1 MKNQH
6 KENRYTPAYYKQAQG
21 ANATTTSSLK
31 TKKLWTIAILALAL
45 ISVLVASLS
54 IALYEEDIPS
64 NITSTSPTQDASTL
78 TIKNS
83 NFKYTYANGENLQ
96 YPLVADNWTTKNSS
110 SPNLAT
116 MGVVDTA
123 DWSKVVSDSKANN
136 IFTEYDNQNPYY
148 PSYNESEGFDA
159 DNSRVYMIKK
169 DVSIESEAVT
179 LVSNSFSISA
189 GQYLK
194 VSVWVKTTNV
204 IGNGAFVALKNSS
217 SGTASSNYHCVYH
230 VSSSNAVVVQNGWA
244 RYDFYVE
251 GNKTSSKT
259 MYLELGLGRKLS
271 TNNVTESA
279 SGLIYF
285 GGIEANNISR
295 GEYNAHEQ
303 KTIEAGKN
311 YLSYSFYTDES
322 NVTLSDWSKKDGN
335 GLENKEVA
343 PISQYD
349 KISYAQYETLVG
361 NGNMPFHYDSA
372 TNEQHQLYMYR
383 VRGNNT
389 IKFQQFEVV
398 PPAINKCYRLSMWV
412 RTDIV
417 PSSGAYL
424 YLNAYD
430 KDGNYVQ
437 ELSSHFAAIQ
447 TPKDIQ
453 NDTYNGWVEYQFY
466 IQPNETD
473 VYTFELE
480 ISVGKRNNLSTN
492 DMAYVAEISL
502 YELEQHEYHSA
513 STSDYVNTITL
524 KSETTPSTLLLNGS
538 FVNTNTSAENKTY
551 PISPANWDMIYA
563 GSSSIVENYD
573 EANLAPNRSAAFWPM
588 ENQDNSSD
596 VYSSI
601 GGILYKSLDSSYYLP
616 YGITSVD
623 FEQYADDDA
632 HSMLMIYN
640 NQLTACGYKS
650 AALTLSKN
658 SFYRISVLAKGIGN
672 AVPYVYLTDGA
683 KTVYCSSVANAT
695 NEYTSVAFKEIDKNL
710 NGGWTRY
717 YIYVATGDTDQN
729 VCLELWNGKREA
741 TPAEGYALGTVLFD
755 QAACE
760 QLSLKEDEV
769 APAEY
774 SDLFVAEEN
783 QTAYATL
790 QNADAK
796 LEMVYNEEQKI
807 VSNVTNLFVIDY
819 RYNDV
824 AVENDFERVYNYS
837 TEIKDKEKEL
847 AKEEDKSELN
857 AMMTKLEAMVAD
869 FNTKHYE
876 DLQEGTYYIN
886 WADNNASISDFR
898 THLNTIKN
906 GDETEDTEEEKTTEP
921 IDWLIVSSLIVTV
934 AMLGAIVG
942 IIIRKFILIHNK
954 KREVVENNYQA

>member
-6 KENRYTPAYYKQAQG
+6 KENRYTPAYYKQAQS
-21 ANATTTSSLK
+21 ANADTTSSLK
-31 TKKLWTIAILALAL
+31 TKKLWTIVILALAL
-45 ISVLVASLS
+45 VSVLVASLS

-64 NITSTSPTQDASTL
+64 NITSTSTTQDSSVL
-78 TIKNS
+78 TIRNS
-83 NFKYTYANGENLQ
+83 NFKYTYADGQNLQ
-96 YPLVADNWTTKNSS
+96 YPLVANNWTSKNSS
-110 SPNLAT
+110 SPNAAV

-123 DWSKVVSDSKANN
+123 DWTKVVADTKANN
-136 IFTEYDNQNPYY
+136 IFTELDNQNPYY
-148 PSYNESEGFDA
+148 PSYNESEGFDTE
-159 DNSRVYMIKK
+159 NSRVYMIKK
-169 DVSIESEAVT
+169 DTSIESEAVT
-179 LVSNSFSISA
+179 VVSNSFSVSA

-204 IGNGAFVALKNSS
+204 IGNGAFIALKNSS

-230 VSSSNAVVVQNGWA
+230 VSSNTSIVVQNAWS

-285 GGIEANNISR
+285 GGIEANTISR

-322 NVTLSDWSKKDGN
+322 NVTLADWSKKDDN

-343 PISQYD
+343 PTSQYE
-349 KISYAQYETLVG
+349 KVTYAQYEALVG
-361 NGNMPFHYDSA
+361 DGNMPFHYDD
-372 TNEQHQLYMYR
+372 TTGEQHKLYMYR

-389 IKFQQFEVV
+389 IKFNQFEVV

-466 IQPNETD
+466 IQPSETD
-473 VYTFELE
+473 LYYFELE

-502 YELEQHEYHSA
+502 YEMEQHEFYSA
-513 STSDYVNTITL
+513 SSSDNVNTITL
-524 KSETTPSTLLLNGS
+524 RSELTPSSLVLNGS
-538 FVNTNTSAENKTY
+538 FINTNTSAENTTY
-551 PISPANWDMIYA
+551 PINPSNWDMIYA
-563 GSSSIVENYD
+563 GSSNIVEEYD
-573 EANLAPNRSAAFWPM
+573 DTKLAPNRSPAFWPM
-588 ENQDNSSD
+588 VNEENPMD

-601 GGILYKSLDSSYYLP
+601 GGILYKSLDSAHYTP
-616 YGITSVD
+616 YGISSVD
-623 FEQYADDDA
+623 FDQYADDDA
-632 HSMLMIYN
+632 NSMLMIYN
-640 NQLTACGYKS
+640 NQLTSCGYKS
-650 AALTLSKN
+650 STFTLSKN

-672 AVPYVYLTDGA
+672 AVPYVYLTNGA
-683 KTVYCSSVANAT
+683 KTVYYSSDANAT
-695 NEYTSVAFKEIDKNL
+695 NEYTSVAFTEIDKNL
-710 NGGWTRY
+710 TGGWTRY
-717 YIYVATGDTDQN
+717 YVYVATGDTDQT

-741 TPAEGYALGTVLFD
+741 TSVEGYAVGTVLFD

-760 QLSLKEDEV
+760 QLTPAEDETI
-769 APAEY
+769 PAEY

-783 QTAYATL
+783 QTALVAL
-790 QNADAK
+790 QNTDAQI
-796 LEMVYNEEQKI
+796 EMIYNEEQKI
-807 VSNVTNLFVIDY
+807 ISNVNNLFVIDY

-824 AVENDFERVYNYS
+824 SVENDFERVYNYS
-837 TEIKDKEKEL
+837 TEIKNKEKEL
-847 AKEEDKSELN
+847 ANSDDKSEIN
-857 AMMTKLEAMVAD
+857 AMMSKLEAMVES
-869 FNTKHYE
+869 FNAKHYE
-876 DLQEGTYYIN
+876 DLEEGTYYIN
-886 WADNNASISDFR
+886 WAANSESISDFR
-898 THLNTIKN
+898 TYLNSIKN
-906 GDETEDTEEEKTTEP
+906 AEETEDTEEETTTEP
-921 IDWLIVSSLIVTV
+921 IDWLIVSSLVVTV

-942 IIIRKFILIHNK
+942 IIIRKFVLIHNK
-954 KREVVENNYQA
+954 KKEVIENNYQA

>member
-1 MKNQH
+1 
-6 KENRYTPAYYKQAQG
+6 
-21 ANATTTSSLK
+21 
-31 TKKLWTIAILALAL
+31 
-45 ISVLVASLS
+45 
-54 IALYEEDIPS
+54 
-64 NITSTSPTQDASTL
+64 TQDGSTL
-78 TIKNS
+78 TIRNS
-83 NFKYTYANGENLQ
+83 NFKYTYANGQNLQ

-110 SPNLAT
+110 SPNSVA

-136 IFTEYDNQNPYY
+136 LFTEFDSLNPYY
-148 PSYNESEGFDA
+148 PSYNESEGFDTE
-159 DNSRVYMIKK
+159 NSRVYMIKK
-169 DVSIESEAVT
+169 DLSIESEAVT
-179 LVSNSFSISA
+179 VVSNSFSVSA

-194 VSVWVKTTNV
+194 VSVWVKTANV

-217 SGTASSNYHCVYH
+217 SGTASSNYYCVYH
-230 VSSSNAVVVQNGWA
+230 VSANSAVVVQNGWA

-303 KTIEAGKN
+303 KTIESGKN

-322 NVTLSDWSKKDGN
+322 NVTLSDWSKKGDN

-343 PISQYD
+343 PISQYE
-349 KISYAQYETLVG
+349 KVTYAQYEAMVG
-361 NGNMPFHYDSA
+361 DGNMPFHYDT
-372 TNEQHQLYMYR
+372 TNGEEHQLYMYR

-389 IKFQQFEVV
+389 IKFNQFEVV
-398 PPAINKCYRLSMWV
+398 PPAINKCYRLSMWI

-417 PSSGAYL
+417 PSSGAYV

-437 ELSSHFAAIQ
+437 ASSSHFAAIQ
-447 TPKDIQ
+447 TPKNIQ

-473 VYTFELE
+473 VYSFELE

-513 STSDYVNTITL
+513 STSDSVNKITL
-524 KSETTPSTLLLNGS
+524 KSEITPSSSLINGS
-538 FVNTNTSAENKTY
+538 FINSNTSAENTNY
-551 PISPANWDMIYA
+551 PISPSNWDMIYA
-563 GSSSIVENYD
+563 GSSNIVEEYD
-573 EANLAPNRSAAFWPM
+573 ETKLAPNRSPAFWPM
-588 ENQDNSSD
+588 VNEENSTD

-601 GGILYKSLDSSYYLP
+601 GGILYKSLDSTYYAP
-616 YGITSVD
+616 YGITSAD
-623 FEQYADDDA
+623 FDQYVDDDA

-650 AALTLSKN
+650 SAITLSKN

-672 AVPYVYLTDGA
+672 AVPYVYLTNGA
-683 KTVYCSSVANAT
+683 KTVYFSSQENAT
-695 NEYTSVAFKEIDKNL
+695 NEYTSVAFEEIDKNL
-710 NGGWTRY
+710 TGGWTRY
-717 YIYVATGDTDQN
+717 YVYVATGDTDQA

-760 QLSLKEDEV
+760 QLTLTDETS
-769 APAEY
+769 PAEY
-774 SDLFVAEEN
+774 SDLFVAQEN
-783 QTAYATL
+783 QTALVSL
-790 QNADAK
+790 QNADAQ
-796 LEMVYNEEQKI
+796 LSMVYTEEQKI
-807 VSNVTNLFVIDY
+807 LSNAKNLFVIDY

-824 AVENDFERVYNYS
+824 NVENDFERVYNYS
-837 TEIKDKEKEL
+837 TEIKNKEKEL
-847 AKEEDKSELN
+847 AKEEDKSEIN
-857 AMMTKLEAMVAD
+857 AMMTKLEAMVAT
-869 FNTKHYE
+869 FNAKHYE
-876 DLQEGTYYIN
+876 DLEEGTYYIN
-886 WADNNASISDFR
+886 WADNNESISDFR
-898 THLNTIKN
+898 THLNSIKN
-906 GDETEDTEEEKTTEP
+906 SDDDKDSEDEKTTEP
-921 IDWLIVSSLIVTV
+921 IDWLIVSSLVVTV

-942 IIIRKFILIHNK
+942 IIIRKFLIIHNK
-954 KREVVENNYQA
+954 KKETVENNYQA